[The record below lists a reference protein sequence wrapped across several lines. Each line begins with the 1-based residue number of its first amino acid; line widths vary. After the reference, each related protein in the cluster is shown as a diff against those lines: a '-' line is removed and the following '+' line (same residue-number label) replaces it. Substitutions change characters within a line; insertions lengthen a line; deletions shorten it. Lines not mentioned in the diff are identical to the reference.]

1 MLLRNQITF
10 GKIKFMKKVLVLF
23 AFMGLMGMQLF
34 AQDSNTNTTTTVG
47 TEKVMKCSEA
57 EKAQCQKNAEKAGA
71 KCETTDVKTEKSC
84 GKAGNCSKGG
94 SCCQKDGKA
103 SCSKDSKEAKGGSCC
118 QKGGNASAGGSC
130 CKKGGT
136 AENTEKKAEDKK

>member
-1 MLLRNQITF
+1 
-10 GKIKFMKKVLVLF
+10 
-23 AFMGLMGMQLF
+23 
-34 AQDSNTNTTTTVG
+34 
-47 TEKVMKCSEA
+47 MKCSEA
-57 EKAQCQKNAEKAGA
+57 EKAQCQKDAEKAGA

-84 GKAGNCSKGG
+84 GKAGKCSKGG

-103 SCSKDSKEAKGGSCC
+103 SCSKDGKDSKGGSCC
-118 QKGGNASAGGSC
+118 QKGGTASAGGSC